1 MNTGHQTLVGL
12 FQSLGVRVGGL
23 YAVLVSDTAPSVQI
37 MYLAGMYISAF
48 PIIISLRQTNIY
60 EERSLGIQ
68 KNTDENPDKES
79 GKSYFSVH
87 VRKQLA
93 YDLWWIILAIWLVTI
108 IERHQL
114 VAGGDYFTVW
124 AIIFEVVSAYGTV
137 GLSLGVPYDTYSFS
151 GTWHTLSKLILI
163 CVMIRGRHRGLPYAV
178 DRAVLLPGEELMEK
192 MDTEVNGRGRDKN
205 GVRWHEDGQMGNRE
219 DNRSQ
224 AGSEEQRADVH
235 EVKGTGESSP

>member
-1 MNTGHQTLVGL
+1 MSAGHQTLVGL

-23 YAVLVSDTAPSVQI
+23 YAVLISDTAPSVQI

-68 KNTDENPDKES
+68 KNTDEIPDKES

-151 GTWHTLSKLILI
+151 GTWHTLN
-163 CVMIRGRHRGLPYAV
+163 
-178 DRAVLLPGEELMEK
+178 RAVLLPGEELMEK
-192 MDTEVNGRGRDKN
+192 MDTEVNGRGRTKKD
-205 GVRWHEDGQMGNRE
+205 GACWHEDGQMVQRE
-219 DNRSQ
+219 GTRSQ
-224 AGSEEQRADVH
+224 AGSREQCADVQ
-235 EVKGTGESSP
+235 EVKGTEGGSP